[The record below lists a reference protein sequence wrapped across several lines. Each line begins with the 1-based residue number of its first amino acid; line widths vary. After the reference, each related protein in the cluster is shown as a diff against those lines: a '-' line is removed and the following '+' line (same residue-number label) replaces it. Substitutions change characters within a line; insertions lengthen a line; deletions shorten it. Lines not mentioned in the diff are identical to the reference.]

1 MHKNSSGLKKPGALL
16 PASGYESWLKA
27 GLCLP
32 VLFIRLLAMMLT
44 SGLALAA
51 VGPPA
56 TQTASV
62 VGKEQKNEARE
73 EGTETAGAANTS
85 AGQPAPSLIRGDDG
99 RLDVSRFID
108 QAYGFMPVV
117 IPITEPALGL
127 GAVGAL
133 AFIDRPDPG
142 SGFNRP
148 NITLVGGL
156 GTENGTRGYFGGD
169 LRYWLDNRLN
179 THLGAIK
186 TSLNLDYYGRGLG
199 GGEPHAYSYTL
210 DLTGGLVRGRY
221 RLGESENWLGLSYLL
236 ADTKAT
242 FDSPMVLPQSDRERR
257 ISGLGASFT
266 HDSRDNIFTPR
277 AGSYLEASATFF
289 APGLGSDLDFTRYGL
304 TGIQYVPLPH
314 RASLGING
322 SLSGNAGDTPFY
334 MSPYVSL
341 RGVPAMR
348 YQGQRVAQLE
358 AELLWPVWDRYN
370 LVGFGGVGKGF
381 GDSGSALFDERSV
394 VAGGVGVRY
403 EIARKYG
410 LHMGLDLAW
419 SREGSAVYVQ
429 FGSAW
434 MRP

>member
-1 MHKNSSGLKKPGALL
+1 MSLL
-16 PASGYESWLKA
+16 CASL
-27 GLCLP
+27 LM
-32 VLFIRLLAMMLT
+32 LLAPG
-44 SGLALAA
+44 SSLAA
-51 VGPPA
+51 GRVPEPRAVDDAGKEPTA
-56 TQTASV
+56 EQKEAGAETAS
-62 VGKEQKNEARE
+62 AD
-73 EGTETAGAANTS
+73 
-85 AGQPAPSLIRGDDG
+85 APSLIRGDDG
-99 RLDVSRFID
+99 KLDVSRFID

-133 AFIDRPDPG
+133 AFIDKPAPG

-156 GTENGTRGYFGGD
+156 GTDQGTRGYFGGD

-179 THLGAIK
+179 THVGAIK
-186 TSLNLDYYGRGLG
+186 TSLNLDYYGGGRGDRT
-199 GGEPHAYSYTL
+199 PRSYAYTL
-210 DLTGGLVRGRY
+210 DLTGGMVRGRY
-221 RLGESENWLGLSYLL
+221 RLGESDNWLGMNYLF
-236 ADTKAT
+236 ANTRAT
-242 FDSPMVLPQSDRERR
+242 FDSPMAWLQNDREQR

-266 HDSRDNIFTPR
+266 HDSRDNMFTPR
-277 AGSYLEASATFF
+277 AGSYLEASATRF
-289 APGLGSDLDFTRYGL
+289 APGLGSDIDFTRYGL
-304 TGIQYVPLPH
+304 TAIQYLPLAH
-314 RASLGING
+314 NASLGING

-348 YQGQRVAQLE
+348 YQGQRVAQVE
-358 AELLWPVWDRYN
+358 AELLWPIWDRYS

-394 VAGGVGVRY
+394 AAGGVGVRY

-419 SREGSAVYVQ
+419 SREGGAVYVQ

>member
-1 MHKNSSGLKKPGALL
+1 MRNLISLRLAPRHAHERSGLARTRQPLCAPFPG
-16 PASGYESWLKA
+16 S
-27 GLCLP
+27 
-32 VLFIRLLAMMLT
+32 LLAMVLMLAAT
-44 SGLALAA
+44 QALATDPEKMPSA
-51 VGPPA
+51 VKIGA
-56 TQTASV
+56 EEV
-62 VGKEQKNEARE
+62 EAD
-73 EGTETAGAANTS
+73 AGAS
-85 AGQPAPSLIRGDDG
+85 GQQDEAEPAHPQSLIRGEDG
-99 RLDVSRFID
+99 QLDVSHFID

-148 NITLVGGL
+148 NITLIGAM

-179 THLGAIK
+179 THVGAIK
-186 TSLNLDYYGRGLG
+186 TSLNLDYYGAVRGER
-199 GGEPHAYSYTL
+199 EPRAYSYTL
-210 DLTGGLVRGRY
+210 DLIGGLLRGRY
-221 RLGESENWLGLSYLL
+221 RLGESDNWLGLSYLL
-236 ADTKAT
+236 ADTRAS
-242 FDSPMVLPQSDRERR
+242 FDLPVILPFNDREQR
-257 ISGLGASFT
+257 ISGLGVSVT
-266 HDSRDNIFTPR
+266 HDSRDNMFTPR
-277 AGSYLEASATFF
+277 AGNYLEASATLF
-289 APGLGSDLDFTRYGL
+289 APGLGSDLDFTRYAL
-304 TGIQYVPLPH
+304 TGIQYVPLPQK
-314 RASLGING
+314 ASLGING
-322 SLSGNAGDTPFY
+322 SWSGNAGDTPFY

-348 YQGQRVAQLE
+348 YQGQQVAQLE
-358 AELLWPVWDRYN
+358 AELLWPIWDRYS

-381 GDSGSALFDERSV
+381 GGTDSALFDERSV

-410 LHMGLDLAW
+410 LHMGLDMAW
-419 SREGSAVYVQ
+419 SRDGPTVYVQ